1 MADRISE
8 LLAEAWVEKYG
19 TAPKPETADELAVR
33 LVKEARAKAL
43 DRALGDLSRGI
54 EARPSDKELFGGDP
68 HMNLRYW
75 DARDEAVVRYGDE
88 LAWQSDEPDP
98 EDEEGDEQ

>member
-8 LLAEAWVEKYG
+8 LLADAWVEKYG
-19 TAPKPETADELAVR
+19 TAPKQETADELAAR

-43 DRALGDLSRGI
+43 DRALGDLSRGL

-75 DARDEAVVRYGDE
+75 DARDEAVARYGDE
-88 LAWQSDEPDP
+88 LAWQPEEHSPDNGG
-98 EDEEGDEQ
+98 EVA

>member
-1 MADRISE
+1 MLAD
-8 LLAEAWVEKYG
+8 AWVEKYG
-19 TAPKPETADELAVR
+19 NAPKQETADELAAR
-33 LVKEARAKAL
+33 LVKEARTKAL
-43 DRALGDLSRGI
+43 DRALGDLTRGF

-75 DARDEAVVRYGDE
+75 DARDEAVARFGDALE
-88 LAWQSDEPDP
+88 IQRDEANP